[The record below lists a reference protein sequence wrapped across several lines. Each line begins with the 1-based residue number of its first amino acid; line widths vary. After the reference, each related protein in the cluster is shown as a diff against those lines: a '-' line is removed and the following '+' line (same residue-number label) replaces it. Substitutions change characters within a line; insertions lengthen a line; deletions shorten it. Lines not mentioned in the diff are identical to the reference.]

1 MLWLIFIP
9 CSCHESWNARL
20 SWNFSRF
27 HKYFHPWK
35 HVTPHRNGEY
45 SDFLSSYMDL
55 TRQQCSFPGKEC
67 VLRPTALMVCSMH
80 GHKSPRASQCFL
92 SSRLLRLCP
101 LSLSCTIIRQQ
112 NGRQE
117 NNYGLTRWVQSDL
130 CSSAT
135 GRSQDQD
142 GRPPHGRPPPP
153 PSQPESGS
161 STTWS
166 PAREGAPAYASTTG
180 IFVNGK
186 TKNIPLTADVNLEN
200 VISKTIVPKT
210 SL

>member
-1 MLWLIFIP
+1 MNPDIRDYHETSVAFIIFCIP
-9 CSCHESWNARL
+9 ENMSNHICSNS
-20 SWNFSRF
+20 
-27 HKYFHPWK
+27 
-35 HVTPHRNGEY
+35 EY
-45 SDFLSSYMDL
+45 SEFLSSYMDL
-55 TRQQCSFPGKEC
+55 TREECSFPAGKEC

-135 GRSQDQD
+135 GQSQDQD
-142 GRPPHGRPPPP
+142 GRPPHGCPPPP

-166 PAREGAPAYASTTG
+166 PAREGAPAHASTTCN
-180 IFVNGK
+180 FSTEKQKVH
-186 TKNIPLTADVNLEN
+186 PPTADVNLEN
-200 VISKTIVPKT
+200 IFSKTIVHQT